1 MPERARGAAAYAAA
15 PRTSPRSAPHSSA
28 PHSSAPPSPAPPS
41 PAPFRAT
48 PPARSVPAGRS
59 VPGDRSSD
67 RRWSG
72 RSCCPRC
79 AGRRRSGRV
88 VASALFLQNCR
99 LAADSVDYYAA
110 HDPAS
115 IGQHLWSLSL
125 QVQGALVLPEARAL
139 PLADAALG
147 DHPHRGVARVLDRPH
162 ALSCGVVLDVAGGFP
177 GYRALWPVLA
187 ACAVLLAG
195 RTGDPRGVDR
205 LFASAPLQHLGRPG
219 FALYL
224 WHWPVFTLGLVLTH
238 RSGFGLEGGLAVVA
252 ISLVLAH
259 HGVDRPVR
267 AAGRAPV
274 RGRHAGARPAQRDG
288 LVLGGGAHDRAR
300 APRRWGPRSW
310 SPSHRG
316 REAPRRG
323 RTQGGRTR
331 PQGTS
336 PCCSGG
342 FTTGADVNRLV
353 AKRRFSAV
361 PLPQMSFTAH
371 ARAECGARARCRAR
385 GPVRS

>member
-1 MPERARGAAAYAAA
+1 M
-15 PRTSPRSAPHSSA
+15 
-28 PHSSAPPSPAPPS
+28 
-41 PAPFRAT
+41 
-48 PPARSVPAGRS
+48 
-59 VPGDRSSD
+59 
-67 RRWSG
+67 
-72 RSCCPRC
+72 
-79 AGRRRSGRV
+79 
-88 VASALFLQNCR
+88 
-99 LAADSVDYYAA
+99 
-110 HDPAS
+110 
-115 IGQHLWSLSL
+115 
-125 QVQGALVLPEARAL
+125 LPEARVL

-259 HGVDRPVR
+259 HGVELPVM
-267 AAGRAPV
+267 RAPIGRFEP
-274 RGRHAGARPAQRDG
+274 RGERRFVAVT
-288 LVLGGGAHDRAR
+288 LVPVLLNAMGWYSVAALMTEPELRVGGGLGAGHRAI
-300 APRRWGPRSW
+300 AG
-310 SPSHRG
+310 
-316 REAPRRG
+316 EAPRRG

-342 FTTGADVNRLV
+342 FTTGPDVNRLV
-353 AKRRFSAV
+353 AKRTFSAV

>member
-15 PRTSPRSAPHSSA
+15 PRTSPRSAPPSSAPPSSA
-28 PHSSAPPSPAPPS
+28 PHSSAPPSF
-41 PAPFRAT
+41 APFRAT

-59 VPGDRSSD
+59 VPGYRSSD

-88 VASALFLQNCR
+88 VASALFLQNWR

-125 QVQGALVLPEARAL
+125 QVQGALVLPEARVL

-224 WHWPVFTLGLVLTH
+224 WH
-238 RSGFGLEGGLAVVA
+238 
-252 ISLVLAH
+252 
-259 HGVDRPVR
+259 
-267 AAGRAPV
+267 
-274 RGRHAGARPAQRDG
+274 
-288 LVLGGGAHDRAR
+288 
-300 APRRWGPRSW
+300 
-310 SPSHRG
+310 
-316 REAPRRG
+316 
-323 RTQGGRTR
+323 
-331 PQGTS
+331 
-336 PCCSGG
+336 
-342 FTTGADVNRLV
+342 
-353 AKRRFSAV
+353 
-361 PLPQMSFTAH
+361 
-371 ARAECGARARCRAR
+371 
-385 GPVRS
+385 